1 MSSLYASSSCF
12 SCHLPVP
19 EANPSMQPV
28 PHRWKTSPLIIA
40 LASLIEMVETVVA
53 VAGVI
58 LGDGVEAAEVEEMV
72 GMGGDGDGGGG
83 GGQSRGWWRWG
94 CRAGR
99 GGRRL
104 HHHGHHRKRN
114 FRTTDYQMGEFAEC
128 KVIGRCHLMRLD
140 CPHHCG
146 RACFYDCRDA
156 CEAHCLR

>member
-58 LGDGVEAAEVEEMV
+58 LGDGVEAAEVEGEMV
-72 GMGGDGDGGGG
+72 GMGGDGDGGEEEEDRVGG
-83 GGQSRGWWRWG
+83 GGDGDVGQEEEAAAS
-94 CRAGR
+94 
-99 GGRRL
+99 
-104 HHHGHHRKRN
+104 
-114 FRTTDYQMGEFAEC
+114 TTMAT
-128 KVIGRCHLMRLD
+128 IGRETFAQQITKWENLPSARL
-140 CPHHCG
+140 
-146 RACFYDCRDA
+146 
-156 CEAHCLR
+156 